1 MTKNE
6 FMRQLRTYLIYEQ
19 ASVRN
24 EILEDYEEYFAMAK
38 AAGRSE
44 EETAAS
50 LGRPSEIAALIY
62 GVDEKKLKR
71 ESYAHDLAGSA
82 GNALISMKESARKH
96 LPSFLSKGARV
107 LSLLF
112 TGAGTLAAALTVIAL
127 AIALYLSSGG
137 LVILPTVPAL
147 PAMSPLSLTALAVS
161 GLSFSAFFY
170 YAGRELS
177 LATAEV
183 SHTLK
188 EE

>member
-1 MTKNE
+1 M
-6 FMRQLRTYLIYEQ
+6 
-19 ASVRN
+19 RN

-82 GNALISMKESARKH
+82 GNALISMRESARKR
-96 LPSFLSKGARV
+96 LPSLLSKGGKA

-112 TGAGTLAAALTVIAL
+112 TGAGTLAAALTVMAL
-127 AIALYLSSGG
+127 AIALYLSTGG

-147 PAMSPLSLTALAVS
+147 PAMSPLSLAALAVS

-177 LATAEV
+177 LVTAEV
-183 SHTLK
+183 SHSMK

>member
-50 LGRPSEIAALIY
+50 LGRPSEIAALLY

-82 GNALISMKESARKH
+82 GTALMAMKESARRH
-96 LPSFLSKGARV
+96 LPALLSKGGKV
-107 LSLLF
+107 LSFLF
-112 TGAGTLAAALTVIAL
+112 AGAGTLAAGITVIAL
-127 AIALYLSSGG
+127 AAVLYLAAGG

-147 PAMSPLSLTALAVS
+147 PAMSPLSLAALAVS
-161 GLSFSAFFY
+161 GISFSAFFY

-177 LATAEV
+177 LAAAAL
-183 SHTLK
+183 SHSVK

>member
-71 ESYAHDLAGSA
+71 ESYAHDLVGSA
-82 GNALISMKESARKH
+82 GNALISMKESAKKH
-96 LPSFLSKGARV
+96 LPSFFPKEPGSCP
-107 LSLLF
+107 
-112 TGAGTLAAALTVIAL
+112 
-127 AIALYLSSGG
+127 SSS
-137 LVILPTVPAL
+137 PEPA
-147 PAMSPLSLTALAVS
+147 PWQQ
-161 GLSFSAFFY
+161 
-170 YAGRELS
+170 
-177 LATAEV
+177 
-183 SHTLK
+183 H
-188 EE
+188 

>member
-44 EETAAS
+44 EDTAAS

-62 GVDEKKLKR
+62 GVDEKKLRR
-71 ESYAHDLAGSA
+71 ESYAHDLLGSV
-82 GNALISMKESARKH
+82 GNSFISMKESARRH
-96 LPSFLSKGARV
+96 LPSFLSRGGKV
-107 LSLLF
+107 LSHLF
-112 TGAGTLAAALTVIAL
+112 TGAGILAAAAMVIALAAALYL
-127 AIALYLSSGG
+127 AIGG
-137 LVILPTVPAL
+137 LVIFPTVPAL

-161 GLSFSAFFY
+161 GISFAAFFY

-177 LATAEV
+177 HAAAVL
-183 SHTLK
+183 SHNLK